1 MRAGTEVRLDDVTK
15 HYETAAGVVPAVE
28 GVSLDVR
35 PGTSLAITGP
45 SGCGKSTLLG
55 LIGDLDVPTA
65 GRVSVGGREIS
76 MLPERDRAHVRR
88 HEIGLVLQSDNLLP
102 FLTAAENVSLRLAL
116 SDPGDESAR
125 SLELL
130 AELGLA
136 DEADRFPDQLSGG
149 QRQRV
154 AVARALIHRPRLI
167 VADEPTGSLDAESAR
182 AVVDLLLAAQRASG
196 ATLVLVTHEPRVARR
211 LDRTAGM
218 LDGRLV
224 DRAARADDAEAG
236 PPPTPGR
243 ARA

>member
-1 MRAGTEVRLDDVTK
+1 MSAGAGVRLDDVTK
-15 HYETAAGVVPAVE
+15 RYETAAGMVPAVE
-28 GVSLDVR
+28 EVSLDVR

-55 LIGDLDVPTA
+55 LIGGLDVPTA

-102 FLTAAENVSLRLAL
+102 FLTATENVSLRLAL
-116 SDPGDESAR
+116 SDRGDESAR
-125 SLELL
+125 SLKML

-182 AVVDLLLAAQRASG
+182 TVVDLLLAAQRASG

-218 LDGRLV
+218 LDGRLG
-224 DRAARADDAEAG
+224 DRAARADDPEAG
-236 PPPTPGR
+236 PAPAPGR